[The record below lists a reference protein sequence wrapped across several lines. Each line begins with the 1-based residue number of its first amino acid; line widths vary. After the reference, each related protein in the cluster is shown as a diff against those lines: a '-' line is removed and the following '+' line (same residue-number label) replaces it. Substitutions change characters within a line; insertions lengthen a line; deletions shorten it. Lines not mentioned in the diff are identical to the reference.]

1 MLCLCSS
8 SQDTTK
14 KRWNKDQNV
23 ISLVPYIVTMHKFKM
38 KLENNFIYNSIKNNY
53 LGINLTEEVQNTY
66 SDNYKQCLKTF

>member
-1 MLCLCSS
+1 M
-8 SQDTTK
+8 
-14 KRWNKDQNV
+14 R
-23 ISLVPYIVTMHKFKM
+23 KFKM